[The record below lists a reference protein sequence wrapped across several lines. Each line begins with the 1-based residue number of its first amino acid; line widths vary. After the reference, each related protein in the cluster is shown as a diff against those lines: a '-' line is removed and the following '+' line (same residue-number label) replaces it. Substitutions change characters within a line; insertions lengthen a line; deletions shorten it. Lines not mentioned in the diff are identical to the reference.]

1 MVTDMMSRWK
11 AEFAR
16 ALRNFRYDRTENGVW
31 FPAQKAGFGG
41 LFTLIR
47 PDFDPVDGKNT
58 VTLPWLDKLLDTYFN
73 AASAPPGCYIAPF
86 TNAVTPSSAL
96 TAANFASTQGEYTG
110 YTQSTRVAWTSNGS
124 SASQK
129 VSNSNAPATFT
140 IGTSATTLNG
150 AGLLT
155 SSAKGAVDGVLV
167 AAARFDV
174 GNTLSSGSTF
184 KIQYSLAGT
193 PSA

>member
-1 MVTDMMSRWK
+1 MVIDMMSRWK

-16 ALRNFRYDRTENGVW
+16 ALRNFRYDLTENGVW

-47 PDFDPVDGKNT
+47 PDYDPVPGKNT
-58 VTLPWLDKLLDTYFN
+58 VTLPWLDGLLDTYFN
-73 AASAPPGCYIAPF
+73 AASAPPGFYIAPF
-86 TNAVTPSSAL
+86 TNAITPSSAL

-110 YTQSTRVAWTSNGS
+110 YTQSARVAWTSNGA
-124 SASQK
+124 SASQT

-140 IGTSATTLNG
+140 IGASATTLNG

-155 SSAKGAVDGVLV
+155 DSTKGSTGGVLI

-184 KIQYSLAGT
+184 KIQYSLAAA
-193 PSA
+193 PAA